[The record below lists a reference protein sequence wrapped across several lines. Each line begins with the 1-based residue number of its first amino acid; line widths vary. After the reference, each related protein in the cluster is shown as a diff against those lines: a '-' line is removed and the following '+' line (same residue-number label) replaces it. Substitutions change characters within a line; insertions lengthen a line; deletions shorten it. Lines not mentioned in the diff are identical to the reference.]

1 MDLKLAYD
9 SDADLV
15 YRQRLEES
23 LAAYSP
29 ALLAQ
34 DRWNR
39 AFVLS
44 QPQFVNEHVFVK
56 SAIAFGGLPTL
67 PKLELKVYW
76 AGCYRIRAKI
86 LIRLSSGEYCQWP
99 GFASAGRISLSDFR

>member
-76 AGCYRIRAKI
+76 EIGRAHV
-86 LIRLSSGEYCQWP
+86 
-99 GFASAGRISLSDFR
+99 